1 MRDIMGERWS
11 DELKNHKTKDSNR
24 VFNKGVLVGT
34 LTTFGLVIF
43 LGVTLFLGGC
53 TSILMPEV
61 DIIQDVRP
69 QSEQTLELDI
79 LDKLQEIEEIL
90 RGDFLFMD
98 QVNEEELIEGIFRG
112 FVNALG
118 DPYTAYFDQET
129 TERLAESRRG
139 SFFGIGARLI
149 MNHELNAVEILYTFE
164 GSPAQNAG
172 LQSGDI
178 IIQVDDRVITDEDI
192 TEVVSWIR
200 GEIGTTVDLVVFRN
214 SERLVFTVERAN
226 IQVPS
231 INHEMLENNIG
242 YINVVEFDMLTSEQ
256 FSEALSLLDE
266 EGMEGVII
274 DLRNNTGGSLTAV
287 IEMLQNILPA
297 GVIVTMEDV
306 HGNVNEE
313 VSDGRNAFDRPMVVL
328 VNGFSASAS
337 EIFAGAVQDHGVAT
351 IVGTETF
358 GKGLVQRVF
367 TLSDGSSMHVTIAEY
382 FTPNRQRITEN
393 GIIPDVVVEFDY
405 LQVLEEGEEPVDNQL
420 EKAIEV
426 MRSKL

>member
-1 MRDIMGERWS
+1 MRSIMEDRWM
-11 DELKNHKTKDSNR
+11 DELDIRKTKDTNR
-24 VFNKGVLVGT
+24 VFRKGVLLGT
-34 LTTFGLVIF
+34 LTTLLCTIGLAVIVF
-43 LGVTLFLGGC
+43 VGGFV
-53 TSILMPEV
+53 L
-61 DIIQDVRP
+61 P
-69 QSEQTLELDI
+69 QLSTVGDNLIVGESEEAFSLDPM
-79 LDKLQEIEEIL
+79 DKLQEIEEIL
-90 RGDFLFMD
+90 RRDFLFMD
-98 QVNEEELIEGIFRG
+98 QVNEDNLIEGIFRG
-112 FVNALG
+112 FVNAFG

-139 SFFGIGARLI
+139 SYFGIGARLR

-164 GSPAQNAG
+164 DSPAQNVG

-178 IIQVDDRVITDEDI
+178 IVQVDERVITDEDI

-200 GEIGTTVDLVVFRN
+200 GEIGTTVDLVVFRS

-231 INHEMLENNIG
+231 VEHRMLESSIG
-242 YINVVEFDMLTSEQ
+242 YINVVEFDMRTSEQ
-256 FSEALSLLDE
+256 FSEALFLLDE
-266 EGMEGVII
+266 EGMEGLII

-287 IEMLQNILPA
+287 IEMLQNLLPA

-306 HGNVNEE
+306 HGNVSEE
-313 VSDGRNAFDRPMVVL
+313 VSDGRNAFNRPMVVL

-393 GIIPDVVVEFDY
+393 GIIPDVEIEFDY
-405 LQVLEEGEEPVDNQL
+405 SQVLEEGEEPIDAQL
-420 EKAIEV
+420 DKAIEV
-426 MRSKL
+426 MRNKL